1 MLLGQA
7 GAVHG
12 PLVFF
17 TIILIHNSRASRL
30 VVDTGMHALG
40 WSRDRAVA
48 FMADNT
54 AASQQNIQAE
64 IDRYITWPGQV
75 WSLCTLSS
83 FFTKPTM
90 YSRTDNIHWTNKDS

>member
-1 MLLGQA
+1 MVINLFIFIKFINFVLFSPGKTKFSMA
-7 GAVHG
+7 SC
-12 PLVFF
+12 FF
-17 TIILIHNSRASRL
+17 TITLIHNSRASRL

-75 WSLCTLSS
+75 WSLC
-83 FFTKPTM
+83 
-90 YSRTDNIHWTNKDS
+90 